1 MSPCSR
7 ADKKFLV
14 LPVSVSSVPEETQ
27 RARESGTQR
36 AGRGAVILRLPV
48 QHPAVGLQ
56 GECLE
61 SGVQDG
67 SVLGAGMRYSDSKSS
82 IP

>member
-1 MSPCSR
+1 M
-7 ADKKFLV
+7 
-14 LPVSVSSVPEETQ
+14 
-27 RARESGTQR
+27 
-36 AGRGAVILRLPV
+36 ILRLPV

-67 SVLGAGMRYSDSKSS
+67 SGLGAGMRYSDSKSS
-82 IP
+82 ILQWSFRENAKVANNTQQDKITGEVVMI